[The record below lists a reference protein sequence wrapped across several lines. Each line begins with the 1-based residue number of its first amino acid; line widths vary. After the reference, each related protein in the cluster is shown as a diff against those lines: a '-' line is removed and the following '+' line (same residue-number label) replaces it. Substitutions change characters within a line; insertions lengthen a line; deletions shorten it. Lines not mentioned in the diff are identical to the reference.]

1 MANNFFDNFG
11 QRKEI
16 FDGYLE
22 NYFAQLKLPKSE
34 AVHDLKKAMEYS
46 GLQGGKRFRPL
57 LCILTCEAFAVN
69 PNQVLP
75 LAAAVEMV
83 HTYSLIHDD
92 LPCMD
97 NDDTRRG
104 NPTNHKVF
112 GESTALL
119 AGDALLAEAFTH
131 LAKSYDV
138 DPQMGLQLV
147 RLLSEAAGIIGMVGG
162 QAIDLRSKKAVLRVQ
177 DLNFMHSMKTG
188 ALIRVCVEGTA
199 VACGLPRHKVE
210 LAREFGAHL
219 GMAFQLKDD
228 LLDSTHE
235 KIEAGSF
242 PSVIGMDETH
252 EYLSDVTD
260 NAVEVLAEIGIKQG
274 PLLDLVKFNQS
285 REQ

>member
-1 MANNFFDNFG
+1 MTQNFFENMG
-11 QRKEI
+11 QRKDI
-16 FDGYLE
+16 FEAYLE
-22 NYFAQLKLPKSE
+22 NHFDQLQLPKSE
-34 AVHDLKKAMEYS
+34 AVHELKKAMEYS
-46 GLQGGKRFRPL
+46 LLRGGKRFRPL
-57 LCILTCEAFAVN
+57 LCILTSEAFGVN

-75 LAAAVEMV
+75 LAAAIEMV

-104 NPTNHKVF
+104 EPTNHKAN
-112 GESTALL
+112 GEAAALL

-131 LAKSYDV
+131 LAKNYDV

-147 RLLSEAAGIIGMVGG
+147 RLLSEASGLIGMVGG
-162 QAIDLRSKKAVLRVQ
+162 QAIDLKSKKAILRVQ

-188 ALIRVCVEGTA
+188 ALIRVCVEGSA
-199 VACGLPRHKVE
+199 VACGLPKHKAE

-242 PSVIGMDETH
+242 PSLIGIDETF
-252 EYLSDVTD
+252 EYLNDVTD
-260 NAVEVLAEIGIKQG
+260 NAVEVLAEIGIRQG
-274 PLLDLVKFNQS
+274 PLLDLVKFNQA
-285 REQ
+285 RDK